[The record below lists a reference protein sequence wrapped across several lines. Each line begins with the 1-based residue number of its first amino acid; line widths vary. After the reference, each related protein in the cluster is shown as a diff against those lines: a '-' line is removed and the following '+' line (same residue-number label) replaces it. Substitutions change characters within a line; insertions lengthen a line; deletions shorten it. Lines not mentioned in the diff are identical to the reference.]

1 MKFTPSMMPGQGRKK
16 THAARI
22 GERGQVVI
30 AKPIRDALRIR
41 PKQVILQRVEGRRV
55 VLEPVPDPRDLAGA
69 FPGLLRGA
77 RSVVDTK
84 RAMDRG
90 WD

>member
-1 MKFTPSMMPGQGRKK
+1 MAHKSRTRPGNRP
-16 THAARI
+16 HAARI

-41 PKQVILQRVEGRRV
+41 PKQVLLQHVEGRRV

-69 FPGLLRGA
+69 FPQLLRGA
-77 RSVVDTK
+77 RSVSEAK
-84 RAMDRG
+84 RALGRG